1 MQTKNNLL
9 KFREIDENI
18 IKDVRNLFKLKK
30 EMDEN
35 TIKSVRNSFQLK
47 QETK

>member
-1 MQTKNNLL
+1 MYTKNNLL
-9 KFREIDENI
+9 KFREIDESI

-35 TIKSVRNSFQLK
+35 TIKYVRNSFQLK